1 MSQNI
6 NIAYEDLQSLVAEGK
21 NIVAS
26 PKAEEALVALLTLK
40 EEVENAIEE
49 AKKVIE
55 EKALEL
61 NPNFSSIRSDKIK
74 VAYKTYGAKY
84 AIDETK
90 VNFLPKEVYRSKVSY
105 TADAKALEK
114 FVEEH
119 GGLFPDG
126 IIIKDRKKSMS
137 ISLIGEKEYDGE

>member
-1 MSQNI
+1 MTKNI
-6 NIAYEDLQSLVAEGK
+6 NISYEDLQSLVVEGK
-21 NIVAS
+21 NIVAT
-26 PKAEEALVALLTLK
+26 PKAEDALVALLQLRD
-40 EEVENAIEE
+40 EVEKAIEE
-49 AKKVIE
+49 AKKAIE
-55 EKALEL
+55 VKALEL

-74 VAYKTYGAKY
+74 VAYKTYGSKY

-105 TADAKALEK
+105 SPDAKALEK

-126 IIIKDRKKSMS
+126 IIIKDRKKTMS